1 MVGGLLSAEALLL
14 SSVEL
19 LLSSED
25 KDELL
30 FTIDMASDLCTSDII
45 ILNTEYS
52 QLTGF
57 FGLNA

>member
-19 LLSSED
+19 LLSSEEE
-25 KDELL
+25 DELL
-30 FTIDMASDLCTSDII
+30 FTIDMASDLCRSDII

-52 QLTGF
+52 QRTGF
-57 FGLNA
+57 F